1 MRYGTGPEVLREVTF
16 SLAPGSFHFL
26 TGRSGAGKSSLL
38 KLMYLAHRPSRGLI
52 TLFDEDIATAPRKR
66 LPLLRRRIGVVFQ
79 EFRLLNHLS
88 AFDNVALPLQVAGEQ
103 VQLAFPDAS

>member
-52 TLFDEDIATAPRKR
+52 TLFDEDIATTPHKR
-66 LPLLRRRIGVVFQ
+66 LPLLRRRICRSQGFATARCARTSGNFCIGRVW
-79 EFRLLNHLS
+79 
-88 AFDNVALPLQVAGEQ
+88 PTT
-103 VQLAFPDAS
+103 